1 MPAATDWDIEST
13 QEIAPNPTSNVTIP
27 PVVPGQSDRLQLAYQ
42 NNNPGNL
49 EYAGQPGATQNG
61 RWAKFDDPDTGY
73 DAVKAQIAKDAG
85 RGLTLEQ
92 YISKYAPA
100 KDGNDTEQYIQDAAK
115 SLGVDRT
122 TKLGTLDYQKLA
134 AFQVARESG
143 AKVAPSDWDVVS
155 EEPVNWD
162 IDQQAP
168 IDVNGIA
175 TFPSQPTGVP
185 GMERLGGVPPG
196 GAGSP
201 PAPPGLGYPPKA
213 PVPGMERLGG
223 ASPAAGVA
231 PPAPGALA
239 TTTAQIQAQHGIPL
253 EHIAPP
259 VNPTVPT
266 FAPTRPLAP
275 GPETLDPQEYDKLVQ
290 ESWKGYGGEIPQ
302 GDTPS
307 EKLAFAVARAAAGVI
322 SPESLVFTI
331 GAMGLGGL
339 VSGALKSEQFAQAL
353 KDSPGVLK
361 ALNVFADHA
370 VSATVGTYNSLR
382 GLKTGWEAYNAHKN
396 GDDDTAISKGV
407 EAVADA
413 VFAGLAGWGL
423 YKGQEAVRAQ
433 YPTAEEAT
441 ATLRPAEAELAEQT
455 GTGTPPTRQQQA
467 TAAARAQQLSAQ
479 GENLAARAWQNIA
492 EWGNLP
498 QSSAIPINGERY
510 ILNRVTYNVPRT
522 DATGNVVGQ
531 AKQFGYQLLDPQ
543 GNVVVAGPP
552 EVVQGRIRQMTG
564 APTTRGEAG
573 GALSVGSGAA
583 EVAGLPERPGALN
596 PPAIQAGAPTGITS
610 SFSGVSPKQF
620 PAQESAAPP
629 VKAGMPE
636 VGNSFEINGN
646 KYQVTVVQGGRVTY
660 DQTLPDGSV
669 QKGKSRPLPVFQNM
683 IQSSQPSVAAA
694 PGTKPPQP
702 SNVAAEPGKPPTVA
716 SPAPLL
722 PSQTTGTPTSAKT
735 PSAAETPVQQQE
747 PQTSEGPEKAGEK
760 EVVDVNGGNQ
770 GLQQPG
776 TAAANTGNPPPSPI
790 TPERPAPLS
799 GLPGQGRGGPGGGAL
814 EPAAG
819 NPSENSGRPGGAQP
833 PEPAL
838 VRRVTGSADI
848 PLSDA
853 GVQQIKQL
861 AAAQP
866 KPFDYVISGSDQ
878 RFVDTAS
885 AFSDNVAREPA
896 LNGWARGADEGKP
909 AADVNEDHTQL
920 ILNPDRRA
928 PGVSP
933 ISGKPG
939 QTRNEFEKP
948 LISEVRN
955 TLDNLAP
962 DERALM
968 VTSGG
973 GLQFIDAWGAAGSP
987 GTLAQSDR
995 EEMAKRPYW
1004 SQTGQLFL
1012 FDPKSGLTKVKDN
1025 SKPGL
1030 YFIEHGATQF
1040 NPPKVQAQP
1049 QQAKPAVSPAEPPS
1063 SLPEQTTGAPGSAKA
1078 PSAPATPVQEQELQ
1092 PSYSSTQV
1100 NLPDKYAA
1108 RAREAA
1114 AGIPDSELADKG
1126 RETEFHITAKYGL
1139 DDDEPTNVKKLLE
1152 GEGPISAR
1160 IGKISVFPASETG
1173 GKYDVVKLDVASPD
1187 LVRLNKK
1194 IATLPTSGDTHPVY
1208 KPHITLAYVKPGEG
1222 KKYIGKSA
1230 PGLTGEK
1237 ITFNSLD
1244 FSGKDEAKT
1253 TIPLKG
1259 EKKALLP
1266 ESKAPKPAVSGP
1278 KITSLK
1284 SPELA
1289 AREDFPVGTKVE
1301 LEFAGKTRQGVV
1313 FKEAEPG
1320 SPRVWVRTTNGT
1332 EMGYPVSRLKIIEEA
1347 PKESPAQPKPQ
1358 EVGASEK
1365 PASYRVDV
1373 KARGENGW
1381 TANGQRFGSAEEADQ
1396 GSQGATVELE
1406 WLRGLPRHPDLGRR

>member
-266 FAPTRPLAP
+266 FAPTRPLAA

-290 ESWKGYGGEIPQ
+290 ESWKGYGGEIPK
-302 GDTPS
+302 GDSPA
-307 EKLAFAVARAAAGVI
+307 ERVAFGIARAAAGVV
-322 SPESLVFTI
+322 SPENLALMI
-331 GAMGLGGL
+331 GAGGASAML
-339 VSGALKSEQFAQAL
+339 RAAANVPRLAALLENAPA
-353 KDSPGVLK
+353 VRK
-361 ALNVFADHA
+361 ALDIAASTAVTAGFA
-370 VSATVGTYNSLR
+370 GYNTFQ
-382 GLKTGWEAYNAHKN
+382 GLKN
-396 GDDDTAISKGV
+396 GDKAIDALAKGNT
-407 EAVADA
+407 ADA
-413 VFAGLAGWGL
+413 TSYGTEAAGDLLFAALGVAGAGPEIEQTKAA
-423 YKGQEAVRAQ
+423 YAPETT
-433 YPTAEEAT
+433 TA
-441 ATLRPAEAELAEQT
+441 LQRRNISPAEVELAEQLGIPIPPR
-455 GTGTPPTRQQQA
+455 GTRPIVAPEQASAIATELQQQG
-467 TAAARAQQLSAQ
+467 R
-479 GENLAARAWQNIA
+479 NLAAIDWRKIA
-492 EWGNLP
+492 
-498 QSSAIPINGERY
+498 Q
-510 ILNRVTYNVPRT
+510 
-522 DATGNVVGQ
+522 Q
-531 AKQFGYQLLDPQ
+531 
-543 GNVVVAGPP
+543 
-552 EVVQGRIRQMTG
+552 
-564 APTTRGEAG
+564 
-573 GALSVGSGAA
+573 
-583 EVAGLPERPGALN
+583 GLPEPIPIDLNGEKATLQSMGRDKNGRLFYKVVGEDGRNIFGGTGESVQGFLAQRGAAPRIEV
-596 PPAIQAGAPTGITS
+596 PPVETPAAQEWTVQSETPLAQPPTPE
-610 SFSGVSPKQF
+610 SPKTEPQ
-620 PAQESAAPP
+620 QP
-629 VKAGMPE
+629 VAKAGVPE
-636 VGNSFEINGN
+636 VGKSFEVNGST
-646 KYQVTVVQGGRVTY
+646 YQITAVQGGKVTY
-660 DQTLPDGSV
+660 DQILPDGSA
-669 QKGKSRPLPVFQNM
+669 QKNKSRPLAVFQNM
-683 IQSSQPSVAAA
+683 MQSGVAAA

-814 EPAAG
+814 ESAAG

-995 EEMAKRPYW
+995 KEMAKRPYW

-1040 NPPKVQAQP
+1040 NPPKV
-1049 QQAKPAVSPAEPPS
+1049 
-1063 SLPEQTTGAPGSAKA
+1063 
-1078 PSAPATPVQEQELQ
+1078 
-1092 PSYSSTQV
+1092 
-1100 NLPDKYAA
+1100 
-1108 RAREAA
+1108 
-1114 AGIPDSELADKG
+1114 
-1126 RETEFHITAKYGL
+1126 
-1139 DDDEPTNVKKLLE
+1139 
-1152 GEGPISAR
+1152 SAR
-1160 IGKISVFPASETG
+1160 
-1173 GKYDVVKLDVASPD
+1173 Y
-1187 LVRLNKK
+1187 
-1194 IATLPTSGDTHPVY
+1194 
-1208 KPHITLAYVKPGEG
+1208 
-1222 KKYIGKSA
+1222 
-1230 PGLTGEK
+1230 
-1237 ITFNSLD
+1237 
-1244 FSGKDEAKT
+1244 
-1253 TIPLKG
+1253 
-1259 EKKALLP
+1259 
-1266 ESKAPKPAVSGP
+1266 
-1278 KITSLK
+1278 
-1284 SPELA
+1284 
-1289 AREDFPVGTKVE
+1289 
-1301 LEFAGKTRQGVV
+1301 
-1313 FKEAEPG
+1313 
-1320 SPRVWVRTTNGT
+1320 
-1332 EMGYPVSRLKIIEEA
+1332 
-1347 PKESPAQPKPQ
+1347 
-1358 EVGASEK
+1358 
-1365 PASYRVDV
+1365 
-1373 KARGENGW
+1373 
-1381 TANGQRFGSAEEADQ
+1381 
-1396 GSQGATVELE
+1396 
-1406 WLRGLPRHPDLGRR
+1406 